1 MSATITCSRCQGQ
14 GHYAIDCTNNVSH
27 NVTRRV
33 ITCSFCQQQG
43 HNRRTCPVK
52 IQLNRNVTI
61 RPKRNNKKE
70 KKETHTDDNEDHT
83 CSICFDDCKQKS
95 CELGCGH
102 KFHTSCIFNWF
113 SRGTNTC
120 PMCRAEVKEMK
131 RSRKIKLPP
140 VEAWGAFERMVREM
154 INTDPLTRSEYSR
167 AIYMVFK
174 SRLEG
179 MCDSEYEEFLS
190 LGI

>member
-1 MSATITCSRCQGQ
+1 MTTL
-14 GHYAIDCTNNVSH
+14 
-27 NVTRRV
+27 VTQPRTV
-33 ITCSFCQQQG
+33 TCSFCQQQG

-61 RPKRNNKKE
+61 RPKKNKKKE
-70 KKETHTDDNEDHT
+70 KKETHTHDNEDHT

-95 CELGCGH
+95 CELECGH

-113 SRGTNTC
+113 SRGKNTC

-140 VEAWGAFERMVREM
+140 VEAWGAFERILREM
-154 INTDPLTRSEYSR
+154 INTDPLSRSEYSR
-167 AIYMVFK
+167 ATYMIFK

-179 MCDSEYEEFLS
+179 MSEMEYEEFLS
-190 LGI
+190 FGI